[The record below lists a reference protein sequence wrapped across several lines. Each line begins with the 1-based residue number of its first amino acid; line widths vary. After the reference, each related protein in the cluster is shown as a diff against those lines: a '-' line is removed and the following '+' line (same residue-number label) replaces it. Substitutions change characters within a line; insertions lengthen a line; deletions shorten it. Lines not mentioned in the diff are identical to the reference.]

1 MKRKIASI
9 ALVLVLLF
17 SFASTGLAALSGPG
31 TGNNT
36 WAPVQAHGNIYI
48 EGNFINVGRI
58 SLGVNFKLYRV
69 TPTGDVL
76 VGSNWTDTI
85 VAGQSARLKIPLA
98 SNQPDG
104 QYRLVLDSPGDF
116 TVVAYLGYN

>member
-1 MKRKIASI
+1 MKRKITSI
-9 ALVLVLLF
+9 AFMIVLLL
-17 SFASTGLAALSGPG
+17 SFASTSLAASSGPG

-48 EGNFINVGRI
+48 EGNFINDGQI
-58 SLGVNFKLYRV
+58 SLGVNFRLYRV
-69 TPTGDVL
+69 TPNGDVL
-76 VGSNWTDTI
+76 VGSNWTNTI
-85 VAGQSARLKIPLA
+85 VAGQTARLKIPLA

-116 TVVAYLGYN
+116 TVIAYLGYN

>member
-9 ALVLVLLF
+9 AFMLVLLF
-17 SFASTGLAALSGPG
+17 SFASTGLAASSGPG

-48 EGNFINVGRI
+48 EGNFINNGQI
-58 SLGVNFKLYRV
+58 SLGVNFNLYRV

-76 VGSNWTDTI
+76 VGSNSTNTI
-85 VAGQSARLKIPLA
+85 VAGQYARLKVPLA

-104 QYRLVLDSPGDF
+104 QYRLVLSSPGDF

>member
-1 MKRKIASI
+1 MKRKITSI
-9 ALVLVLLF
+9 AFVLVLLF
-17 SFASTGLAALSGPG
+17 SFASISFAASSGPG

-48 EGNFINVGRI
+48 EGNFINDGQI
-58 SLGVNFKLYRV
+58 SLGVNFRLYRV
-69 TPTGDVL
+69 TPNGDVL
-76 VGSNWTDTI
+76 VGSNWTNTI
-85 VAGQSARLKIPLA
+85 VAGQTARLKIPLA

-116 TVVAYLGYN
+116 TVIAYLGYN

>member
-9 ALVLVLLF
+9 AFVLVLLF
-17 SFASTGLAALSGPG
+17 SFASSGLAASSGPG
-31 TGNNT
+31 TGNDT
-36 WAPVQAHGNIYI
+36 WAPVQVHGNIYI
-48 EGNFINVGRI
+48 EGNFINNGRS

-69 TPTGDVL
+69 TPNGDVL
-76 VGSNWTDTI
+76 VGSNSTGAI
-85 VAGQSARLKIPLA
+85 VAGQYARLKIPLA

>member
-1 MKRKIASI
+1 MKRKIVSFAF
-9 ALVLVLLF
+9 LLVLLF
-17 SFASTGLAALSGPG
+17 SFASTSLAASSGPG
-31 TGNNT
+31 TGNDT
-36 WAPVQAHGNIYI
+36 WAPIQAHGNIYI
-48 EGNFINVGRI
+48 EGNFINTGQI

-76 VGSNWTDTI
+76 VGSNSTNTI
-85 VAGQSARLKIPLA
+85 TAGQYARLKVALA

>member
-1 MKRKIASI
+1 MKRKIVSFAF
-9 ALVLVLLF
+9 LLVLLF
-17 SFASTGLAALSGPG
+17 SFASTSLAASSGPG
-31 TGNNT
+31 SGNDT

-48 EGNFINVGRI
+48 EGNFINYGQI

-76 VGSNWTDTI
+76 VGSNSTGTI
-85 VAGQSARLKIPLA
+85 AAGQYARLKVALA

>member
-1 MKRKIASI
+1 MKRKITSI
-9 ALVLVLLF
+9 AFVLVLLF
-17 SFASTGLAALSGPG
+17 SFASISLAASSGPG

-48 EGNFINVGRI
+48 EGNFMNNGQI
-58 SLGVNFKLYRV
+58 SLGVNFRLYRV
-69 TPTGDVL
+69 TPNGDVL
-76 VGSNWTDTI
+76 VGSNWTNTI
-85 VAGQSARLKIPLA
+85 VAGQTARLKIPLA

-116 TVVAYLGYN
+116 TVIAYLGYN

>member
-9 ALVLVLLF
+9 AFVLVLLF
-17 SFASTGLAALSGPG
+17 SFASSGLAASSGPG
-31 TGNNT
+31 TGNDT

-69 TPTGDVL
+69 TPNGDVL
-76 VGSNWTDTI
+76 VGSNSTGTI
-85 VAGQSARLKIPLA
+85 VAGQYARLKIPLA

-116 TVVAYLGYN
+116 TIVAYLGYN

>member
-9 ALVLVLLF
+9 AFVLVLLF
-17 SFASTGLAALSGPG
+17 SFASSGLAASSGPG
-31 TGNNT
+31 TGNDT

-69 TPTGDVL
+69 TPNGDVL
-76 VGSNWTDTI
+76 VGSNSTGTI
-85 VAGQSARLKIPLA
+85 VAGQYARLQIPLA

>member
-1 MKRKIASI
+1 MKRKITSI
-9 ALVLVLLF
+9 AFMLVLLL
-17 SFASTGLAALSGPG
+17 SFASTSLAASSGPG

-48 EGNFINVGRI
+48 EGNFINDGQI
-58 SLGVNFKLYRV
+58 SLGVNFRLYRV
-69 TPTGDVL
+69 TPNGDVL
-76 VGSNWTDTI
+76 VGSNWTNTI
-85 VAGQSARLKIPLA
+85 VAGQTARLKIPLA

-116 TVVAYLGYN
+116 TVIAYLGYN

>member
-1 MKRKIASI
+1 MKRKIVSFAF
-9 ALVLVLLF
+9 LLVLLL
-17 SFASTGLAALSGPG
+17 SFASTGFAASSGPG

-48 EGNFINVGRI
+48 EGNFINNGQI
-58 SLGVNFKLYRV
+58 SVGVNFNLYRV
-69 TPTGDVL
+69 TPNGDVL
-76 VGSNWTDTI
+76 VGSNSTITI
-85 VAGQSARLKIPLA
+85 VAGQSERLRVPLA

>member
-17 SFASTGLAALSGPG
+17 SFASSGLAASSGPG
-31 TGNNT
+31 TGNDT

-69 TPTGDVL
+69 TPNGDVL
-76 VGSNWTDTI
+76 VGSNSTGTI
-85 VAGQSARLKIPLA
+85 VAGQYARLKIPLA

>member
-1 MKRKIASI
+1 MKRKITSI
-9 ALVLVLLF
+9 AFMLVLLL
-17 SFASTGLAALSGPG
+17 SFASTSFAASSGPG

-48 EGNFINVGRI
+48 EGNFINDGQI
-58 SLGVNFKLYRV
+58 SLGVNFRLYRV
-69 TPTGDVL
+69 TPNGDVL
-76 VGSNWTDTI
+76 VGSNWTNTI
-85 VAGQSARLKIPLA
+85 VAGQTARLKIPLA

-116 TVVAYLGYN
+116 TVIAYLGYN

>member
-1 MKRKIASI
+1 MKRKITSI
-9 ALVLVLLF
+9 AFVLVLLF
-17 SFASTGLAALSGPG
+17 SFASISLAASSGPG

-48 EGNFINVGRI
+48 EGNFMNNGQI

-69 TPTGDVL
+69 TPNGDVL
-76 VGSNWTDTI
+76 VGSNWTNTI
-85 VAGQSARLKIPLA
+85 VAGQTARLKIPLA

-116 TVVAYLGYN
+116 TVIAYLGYN

>member
-9 ALVLVLLF
+9 AFVLVLLF
-17 SFASTGLAALSGPG
+17 SFASSGLAASSGPG
-31 TGNNT
+31 TGNDT

-69 TPTGDVL
+69 TPNGDVL
-76 VGSNWTDTI
+76 VGSNSTGTI
-85 VAGQSARLKIPLA
+85 VAGQYARLKIPLA

>member
-1 MKRKIASI
+1 MKRKITSI
-9 ALVLVLLF
+9 AFVLVLLF
-17 SFASTGLAALSGPG
+17 SFASISFAASSGPG

-48 EGNFINVGRI
+48 EGNFINNGQI
-58 SLGVNFKLYRV
+58 SLGVNFRLYRV
-69 TPTGDVL
+69 TPNGDVL
-76 VGSNWTDTI
+76 VGSNWTNTI
-85 VAGQSARLKIPLA
+85 VAGQTARLKIPLA

-116 TVVAYLGYN
+116 TVIAYLGYN

>member
-9 ALVLVLLF
+9 AFVLVLLF
-17 SFASTGLAALSGPG
+17 SFASSGLAASSGPG
-31 TGNNT
+31 TGNDT
-36 WAPVQAHGNIYI
+36 WAPVQVHGNIYI
-48 EGNFINVGRI
+48 EGNFINNGRS

-69 TPTGDVL
+69 TPNGDVL
-76 VGSNWTDTI
+76 VGSSSTGAI
-85 VAGQSARLKIPLA
+85 VAGQYARLKIPLA

>member
-9 ALVLVLLF
+9 AFVLVLLF

-31 TGNNT
+31 SGNDT
-36 WAPVQAHGNIYI
+36 WAPVRAHGDIYI
-48 EGNFINVGRI
+48 EGNFINVGRT

-69 TPTGDVL
+69 TPNGDVL
-76 VGSNWTDTI
+76 VGSNSTGTI
-85 VAGQSARLKIPLA
+85 VAGQYKRLNIPLA

-104 QYRLVLDSPGDF
+104 EYRLVLDSPGDF
-116 TVVAYLGYN
+116 TVVAYLGYK

>member
-9 ALVLVLLF
+9 VFVLVLMF
-17 SFASTGLAALSGPG
+17 SLASSAFAAASGPG

-48 EGNFINVGRI
+48 EGNFINDGQI

-69 TPTGDVL
+69 TSTGDVL
-76 VGSNWTDTI
+76 VGSNWTNTI